1 MKVAVSASGTDL
13 ASQVEPR
20 FGRCSHYIIVDT
32 ETMAFDV
39 VPNTA
44 VGTAHGAGVQAAQ
57 LVASK
62 GVGAVLTGNVG
73 PNAYGAL
80 SASSIQ
86 VISGVSGTVGDA
98 VERYKKGELSAT
110 TGPTVRGHFG
120 TGGRG
125 GGRGMGRRRPFRD

>member
-13 ASQVEPR
+13 SSQVDPR
-20 FGRCSHYIIVDT
+20 FGRCPYYVIVYTD
-32 ETMAFDV
+32 TMAFEV
-39 VPNTA
+39 VSNT
-44 VGTAHGAGVQAAQ
+44 TNSSAHGAGVQAAR

-62 GVGAVLTGNVG
+62 GVKAVLTGNVG

-86 VISGVSGTVGDA
+86 VVSGVTGSVMDA
-98 VERYKKGELSAT
+98 VERFKRGELKQT
-110 TGPTVRGHFG
+110 GGPTVGGHFG

-125 GGRGMGRRRPFRD
+125 SGRRGGRRRRP